1 MRTFQH
7 FCTYTLFSLFFY
19 SHIAASS
26 IKKQTVPGLPFQAN
40 LIQAIN
46 EGDIDKF
53 TKTLTDKKILTK
65 PNDLNYTPYRYLEL
79 LTKRDYNP
87 KRDTHKRMLEIAD
100 TYINDKTNT
109 LSTEKPS

>member
-1 MRTFQH
+1 MRTFQY
-7 FCTYTLFSLFFY
+7 FCTYTSFSLFFY

-46 EGDIDKF
+46 EGDIDQFK
-53 TKTLTDKKILTK
+53 KALTDKEILTK
-65 PNDLNYTPYRYLEL
+65 PNDCNYTPYRYLEL

-87 KRDTHKRMLEIAD
+87 KRATHKCMFKIAN
-100 TYINDKTNT
+100 TYMNDKINT